1 MKKIFVLFIV
11 FFLTLSCSYAQKG
24 KQAIGF
30 GLSYGT
36 EIESIGLGIKYQY
49 NITIRIEPSLNYFFE
64 NDNVSMLDVN
74 VNFHYLFAVSGSVK
88 LYPLFGLTLSN
99 WMFDGYG
106 LDLDWDGDHLH
117 FDDGGNHNECR
128 FGVNLGAGA
137 ELTLPRNWAM
147 NFEFRYQLVSD
158 FDQGVINIGAAYRF

>member
-49 NITIRIEPSLNYFFE
+49 NITNPIRIELSATGE
-64 NDNVSMLDVN
+64 
-74 VNFHYLFAVSGSVK
+74 SV
-88 LYPLFGLTLSN
+88 PE
-99 WMFDGYG
+99 
-106 LDLDWDGDHLH
+106 
-117 FDDGGNHNECR
+117 GN
-128 FGVNLGAGA
+128 GK
-137 ELTLPRNWAM
+137 
-147 NFEFRYQLVSD
+147 D
-158 FDQGVINIGAAYRF
+158 I